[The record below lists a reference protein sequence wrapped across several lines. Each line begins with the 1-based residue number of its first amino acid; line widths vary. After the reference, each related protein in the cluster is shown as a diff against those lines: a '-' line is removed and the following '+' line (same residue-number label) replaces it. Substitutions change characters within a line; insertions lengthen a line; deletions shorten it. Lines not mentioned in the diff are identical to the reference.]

1 MGPFM
6 LAGRTTTE
14 ELLAYLVAFDTTSR
28 NSNLDLIGFVRD
40 YLAAYGVES
49 VTVPD
54 ETGRKASLFATI
66 GPAGVGGVCLSGH
79 SDVVPVDGQPWTTD
93 PFTLTPKD
101 DRVYGRG
108 SCDMKGFLAA
118 CLAMVPQMTAAKL
131 STPLHLLVSYDEEI
145 GCTGVVPAVRK
156 LGVDLPLPRACI
168 VGEPTSMR
176 VVDAHKSGVAYVT
189 TVTGREAHSSMPQ
202 LGANAIFAAAEL
214 VGELD
219 RYRQELI
226 AAGDPSGRF
235 DPPNTTLQV
244 TVIDG
249 GTAGN
254 IVPRQCAIRWN
265 LRGLPGFDETAL
277 LARFERFAETVVLPK
292 LQATAPE
299 ASITHDFIYKV
310 PPLAPQTGSE
320 AELLAMRL
328 AGQNRTY
335 TVSYGTEG
343 GHFQAQGVPTVIC
356 GPGSID
362 QAHKPDEY
370 IEIAQ
375 LRACER
381 FLKGLIAECS

>member
-1 MGPFM
+1 M

-28 NSNLDLIGFVRD
+28 NSNLELIAFVRD
-40 YLAAYGVES
+40 YLAAFGIES
-49 VTVPD
+49 VVVPSEAGD
-54 ETGRKASLFATI
+54 KASLFATI
-66 GPAGVGGVCLSGH
+66 GPSGVGGVCLSGH
-79 SDVVPVDGQPWTTD
+79 SDVVPVDGQPWTSD

-101 DRVYGRG
+101 DRLYGRG
-108 SCDMKGFLAA
+108 SCDMKGFIAA
-118 CLAMVPQMTAAKL
+118 CLAMVPDMAAGRL
-131 STPLHLLVSYDEEI
+131 STPIHLLVSYDEEV
-145 GCTGVVPAVRK
+145 GCTGVVPAVRR

-176 VVDAHKSGVAYVT
+176 VVDAHKSGIAYVT

-219 RYRQELI
+219 RYRAELV

-235 DPPNTTLQV
+235 DPPNTTVQV
-244 TVIDG
+244 TVIQG

-254 IVPRQCAIRWN
+254 IVPRDCAIRWN
-265 LRGLPGFDETAL
+265 VRGLPGFDEDAL
-277 LARFERFAETVVLPK
+277 LDRFERFGREVVLPK
-292 LQATAPE
+292 LRETAPE
-299 ASITHDFIYKV
+299 AAITTDFIYKV

-320 AELLAMRL
+320 AELLALRL

-335 TVSYGTEG
+335 TVAYGTEG
-343 GHFQAQGVPTVIC
+343 GHFQAQGIPTIVC

-362 QAHKPDEY
+362 QAHKPDEF
-370 IEIAQ
+370 IEVAQ

-381 FLKGLIAECS
+381 FLKGLIAECAG

>member
-1 MGPFM
+1 M
-6 LAGRTTTE
+6 LASRTTTE

-28 NSNLDLIGFVRD
+28 NSNLELIGFVRD
-40 YLAAYGVES
+40 YLAAFGIES
-49 VTVPD
+49 VTVPN
-54 ETGRKASLFATI
+54 ETGDKASLFATI

-93 PFTLTPKD
+93 PFTLTPVD
-101 DRVYGRG
+101 DRLYGRG
-108 SCDMKGFLAA
+108 SCDMKGFVAA
-118 CLAMVPQMTAAKL
+118 CLAMVPEMANAALK
-131 STPLHLLVSYDEEI
+131 TPIHLLVSYDEEI

-176 VVDAHKSGVAYVT
+176 VVDAHKSGIAYVT
-189 TVTGREAHSSMPQ
+189 TVIGREAHSSMPH

-219 RYRQELI
+219 RYRAELI
-226 AAGDPSGRF
+226 AKGDASGRF
-235 DPPNTTLQV
+235 DPPNTTVQV
-244 TVIDG
+244 TVIEG

-254 IVPRQCAIRWN
+254 IVPRRCAIRWN
-265 LRGLPGFDETAL
+265 VRGLPDFDEAAL
-277 LARFERFAETVVLPK
+277 LARFERFAQEVVVPK
-292 LQATAPE
+292 LRVEAPE
-299 ASITHDFIYKV
+299 AEIVTDMIYKV
-310 PPLAPQTGSE
+310 PPLRPQTGSE
-320 AELLAMRL
+320 AELLALRL

-335 TVSYGTEG
+335 TVAYGTEG
-343 GHFQAQGVPTVIC
+343 GHFQAQGVPTIIC

-370 IEIAQ
+370 IELAQ

-381 FLKGLIAECS
+381 FLRGLIAECAA